1 MKTIVITTTNS
12 LWDTA
17 REQGSYTWS
26 TIDSRLDDVGF
37 IHATS
42 PGQTIDML
50 NRHFTGR
57 DDIILLLVNAD
68 LVEPEIQLEKALS
81 GREGPFPHI
90 YGPLNIDAV
99 YEVIKPEKDAEGNFV
114 QPTSLAELN
123 K

>member
-12 LWDTA
+12 LWDKA

-42 PGQTIDML
+42 PDQTIDML

-57 DDIILLLVNAD
+57 NDII
-68 LVEPEIQLEKALS
+68 
-81 GREGPFPHI
+81 
-90 YGPLNIDAV
+90 YTGPLNINAV

-114 QPTSLAELN
+114 QPASLAELN